1 MQPLEVLC
9 EPWQNPVLEIAAVTD
24 LGQDWDVDGELD
36 DVMEWGLVS
45 SGVAVVFGLCK
56 RLSSS

>member
-9 EPWQNPVLEIAAVTD
+9 EPRQNPVLEIAAVTD

-36 DVMEWGLVS
+36 DVME
-45 SGVAVVFGLCK
+45 
-56 RLSSS
+56 